1 MKTALHAQKKD
12 TRNLF
17 RAIPVNNEAELERKE
32 KEEWQELEQLVAKGH
47 KHFWS
52 KRTQGKP
59 PKVSK
64 TRFNC
69 FDTLD

>member
-1 MKTALHAQKKD
+1 MKTALH
-12 TRNLF
+12 TRNKNRRDLF
-17 RAIPVNNEAELERKE
+17 RAIPVSKTAELERKE
-32 KEEWQELEQLVAKGH
+32 KQEWQEIEDMIAKGH

-64 TRFNC
+64 TRFMC

>member
-1 MKTALHAQKKD
+1 MQTSLHA
-12 TRNLF
+12 RNKNRRDLF
-17 RAIPVNNEAELERKE
+17 RAIPVNRTAELERKE
-32 KEEWQELEQLVAKGH
+32 KEEWAEIEELVNKGH

-64 TRFNC
+64 TRFLC

>member
-1 MKTALHAQKKD
+1 MKTALH
-12 TRNLF
+12 TRNQNRRDLF
-17 RAIPVNNEAELERKE
+17 RAIPVNRTAELERKE
-32 KEEWQELEQLVAKGH
+32 KAEWAEIEDLVNRGH

-64 TRFNC
+64 TRFLC

>member
-1 MKTALHAQKKD
+1 MKTALH
-12 TRNLF
+12 TRNKNRRDLF
-17 RAIPVNNEAELERKE
+17 RAVPVNRTAELEKKE
-32 KEEWQELEQLVAKGH
+32 KKEWEELKELIAKGH
-47 KHFWS
+47 KHFWQ

-69 FDTLD
+69 FDILD